1 MAFGLFFL
9 CDTCTKG
16 LKSDASLHKGDTHM
30 NKKECNEIKKLF
42 TPANCAISRICGCY
56 VDAEK
61 NKKTELKEA
70 FLSLPEEEAFKYFT
84 IFRNGLSGTIGK
96 NLLNM
101 EFPLHA
107 EEEGG
112 TQNFLLKL
120 RDSELKDDGLIEEF
134 YDRIIANF
142 DYGENYYIILI
153 HCAYD
158 IPAKATDGSEM
169 FDASDYVY
177 EFIQCTICPVK
188 LSKAGLCYNSMT
200 NAIENRIRDWLV
212 EAPVTSFLFPAFND
226 RNTDL
231 HSLLFYAK
239 NGEQLPDTL
248 IDEVLGCHTPM
259 SAKSQKETFQAIVEE
274 TLGDNCDFE
283 TIKSIHE
290 NLSELAEETKDE
302 PVQPVLNKTQLKQ
315 LLENNGADPEK
326 LQEFDSRYTD
336 VEDGPET
343 SFTVS
348 NVVNTRS
355 FEIKTPDV
363 IIKVAPDK
371 TDLVENRMIDG
382 RPCLVIAINEH
393 VEINGISVLP
403 VPLKDRKG
411 EVKNNGDIQDE
422 GTPWEE
428 EEKPVKKPADD
439 TDEIRP
445 VATGI
450 CSVKDM

>member
-1 MAFGLFFL
+1 
-9 CDTCTKG
+9 
-16 LKSDASLHKGDTHM
+16 M

-212 EAPVTSFLFPAFND
+212 EAPVTSFLFPAFNEYRSSQPSFLRKKRRTAARYPD
-226 RNTDL
+226 R
-231 HSLLFYAK
+231 
-239 NGEQLPDTL
+239 
-248 IDEVLGCHTPM
+248 
-259 SAKSQKETFQAIVEE
+259 
-274 TLGDNCDFE
+274 
-283 TIKSIHE
+283 
-290 NLSELAEETKDE
+290 
-302 PVQPVLNKTQLKQ
+302 
-315 LLENNGADPEK
+315 
-326 LQEFDSRYTD
+326 
-336 VEDGPET
+336 
-343 SFTVS
+343 
-348 NVVNTRS
+348 
-355 FEIKTPDV
+355 
-363 IIKVAPDK
+363 
-371 TDLVENRMIDG
+371 
-382 RPCLVIAINEH
+382 
-393 VEINGISVLP
+393 
-403 VPLKDRKG
+403 
-411 EVKNNGDIQDE
+411 
-422 GTPWEE
+422 
-428 EEKPVKKPADD
+428 
-439 TDEIRP
+439 
-445 VATGI
+445 
-450 CSVKDM
+450 

>member
-283 TIKSIHE
+283 TVKSIHE

-326 LQEFDSRYTD
+326 LQEFDSRYAD

-343 SFTVS
+343 SFAVS

-411 EVKNNGDIQDE
+411 EVKNNGDVQEE
-422 GTPWEE
+422 GTPWGE

-439 TDEIRP
+439 TDGIRP

>member
-42 TPANCAISRICGCY
+42 TPANCAVSRICGCY

-283 TIKSIHE
+283 TVKSIHE

-326 LQEFDSRYTD
+326 LQEFDSRYAD

-411 EVKNNGDIQDE
+411 EVKNNGDVQEE
-422 GTPWEE
+422 GTPWGE

-439 TDEIRP
+439 TDGIRP

>member
-1 MAFGLFFL
+1 
-9 CDTCTKG
+9 
-16 LKSDASLHKGDTHM
+16 M

-283 TIKSIHE
+283 TVKSIHE
-290 NLSELAEETKDE
+290 NLSETKDE

-411 EVKNNGDIQDE
+411 AVKNNEDVQEE
-422 GTPWEE
+422 GTPWGE

-450 CSVKDM
+450 CSAKDM

>member
-153 HCAYD
+153 HCTYD

-326 LQEFDSRYTD
+326 LQEFDSRYAD

-411 EVKNNGDIQDE
+411 EVKNNGDVQEE
-422 GTPWEE
+422 GTPWGE

-439 TDEIRP
+439 TDGIRP

>member
-283 TIKSIHE
+283 TVKSIHE

-326 LQEFDSRYTD
+326 LQEFDSRYAD

-343 SFTVS
+343 SFAVS

-411 EVKNNGDIQDE
+411 EVKNNGDVQEE
-422 GTPWEE
+422 GTPWGE

-450 CSVKDM
+450 CFVKDM